1 LPWLATVFKLPF
13 LSTYRTTMNSALRIL
28 ASVLALA
35 ASLPAQA
42 DSKPILIGQTYV
54 QSGPLASL
62 GTEPLVGIRAM
73 LKAVNAAGG
82 VNGRPVELKQMDDA
96 YDAARAADNVKKL
109 EAEGAVAILMPIG
122 TTSSVG
128 ALKAANELKIPLI
141 APYTGAG
148 PVVKFSEYGFPV
160 RISFDEEYG
169 RIVNHLFTVGI
180 TRIAFAH
187 NDNPGARS
195 AMESTRKFI
204 EERGSKMVGSAAIQ
218 NDGSDA
224 EAKAVELAK
233 LKPTAIVLSATNA
246 VTARFIKAYRAA
258 GAEARFYSFSFLNG
272 QQLQKDIG
280 ADAVGVVVSQVVPYP
295 WNPAMPV
302 LAEYQAAMKK
312 LGATELSYGSLEGYV
327 STKVLIEG
335 LKRAGANP
343 TPESLKKALESFK
356 SLDLGGIFVRYG
368 PTDHQGMTFSELS
381 MLRKDG
387 GYVR

>member
-1 LPWLATVFKLPF
+1 MT
-13 LSTYRTTMNSALRIL
+13 SALRIL
-28 ASVLALA
+28 ASVLALC

-73 LKAVNAAGG
+73 LKAVNATGG
-82 VNGRPVELKQMDDA
+82 INGRPVELKQLDDA

-122 TTSSVG
+122 TTSSMG

-195 AMESTRKFI
+195 AMESTRKFV

-233 LKPTAIVLSATNA
+233 LKPTAVVLSATNA
-246 VTARFIKAYRAA
+246 VAAKFIKAYRAS

-295 WNPAMPV
+295 WNPAMPI
-302 LAEYQAAMKK
+302 LTEYQAAMKK
-312 LGATELSYGSLEGYV
+312 MGATELSYGSLEGYV

-343 TPESLKKALESFK
+343 TPESLKKALETFK

>member
-1 LPWLATVFKLPF
+1 MT
-13 LSTYRTTMNSALRIL
+13 SAFRIL
-28 ASVLALA
+28 ACSLALS
-35 ASLPAQA
+35 ASLPAHA
-42 DSKPILIGQTYV
+42 DTKPILIGQTYV

-73 LKAVNAAGG
+73 LRAVNAAGG

-96 YDAARAADNVKKL
+96 YDAARAADNVRKL
-109 EAEGAVAILMPIG
+109 EAEGAVAILMPVG

-128 ALKAANELKIPLI
+128 ALKAANELKIPLV

-224 EAKAVELAK
+224 EAKAIELAK

-246 VTARFIKAYRAA
+246 VTAKFIKAYRAA

-295 WNPAMPV
+295 WNPAMPI

-312 LGATELSYGSLEGYV
+312 MGTTELSYGSLEGYV

-335 LKRAGANP
+335 LKRAGTNP
-343 TPESLKKALESFK
+343 TPESLKKALEGFK

>member
-1 LPWLATVFKLPF
+1 MT
-13 LSTYRTTMNSALRIL
+13 SALRIL
-28 ASVLALA
+28 ASALALLA
-35 ASLPAQA
+35 AVPAQA
-42 DSKPILIGQTYV
+42 DTKPILIGQTYV
-54 QSGPLASL
+54 LSGPLASL

-82 VNGRPVELKQMDDA
+82 VNGRLVELKQMDDA

-122 TTSSVG
+122 TTSSIG

-224 EAKAVELAK
+224 EAKALELAK

-246 VTARFIKAYRAA
+246 VSAKFIKAYRAA

-295 WNPAMPV
+295 WNPAMPI

-343 TPESLKKALESFK
+343 SSESLKKSLESFK